1 MNFLNLSCTKLREDL
16 VTRQHTAILILNRLG
31 LHLDLHELLASLKLH
46 LKVRQE
52 QAVLLNQVNVVWH
65 LDYVGVLQV
74 FQILPRLLE
83 LMILILLHQH
93 AVVPHY

>member
-1 MNFLNLSCTKLREDL
+1 
-16 VTRQHTAILILNRLG
+16 LG

-74 FQILPRLLE
+74 FQILP
-83 LMILILLHQH
+83 
-93 AVVPHY
+93 